1 MIISLE
7 NVFKYYGA
15 DCILRN
21 VCASIND
28 KDRIGLVGANGEG
41 KTTLL
46 NVLTGE
52 LDYEEGTVSL
62 TNGKVIGYLH
72 QNSGLSNGRTI
83 QQEMEAVFADL
94 LALGEEVDALQRQM
108 AQVHDDPTEYEK
120 VSAEYQK
127 KLARFEA
134 ADGYQVQVKINTV
147 LGGMGF
153 ASYDR
158 NIITDNLSGGEKTR
172 LATARLLLLE
182 PDLLIL
188 DEPTNHLDFKTLSWL
203 EDYLSSY
210 KGALLVGS
218 HDRYFLNRLVD
229 HIWELERT
237 VLTTYRGNYSS
248 YVVQKKERV
257 ERQLKEYEMQQEQI
271 KSMEEYVAKNIARAS
286 TSKSATSR
294 LAALERMDR
303 IEKPVIWEKK
313 AAFRFEYDEPPVK
326 DVFHGENMSIAGGE
340 GEGRKV
346 LCRGMRL
353 DVMRGEKIAIIGP
366 NGVGKSSLL
375 KAIQELIPLEEGHF
389 EWGQKVKTTYYEQEN
404 RQLHPEKTA
413 INEIWDRFPNLYEVQ
428 VRSILGQV
436 LLSGDDVYK
445 LVGSLSGGERAKV
458 AFAVMMLERG
468 NVLIL
473 DEPTNHLDIGSKEM
487 LEDALEAF
495 DGTIIMVSHDRYL
508 LNRIPNRIIE
518 MTANRYE
525 IYNGRYDYYVEHKVE
540 PQPVKEQVSEEKKQA
555 SQKFYRTKADRARQA
570 AAKKRIAFL
579 EKTIESNEQ
588 LIEQLTEQMSD
599 PQIAADYQKVE
610 EICGQIEQLKNQNE
624 SFGEEWLELLE
635 EEKRDCRSL
644 DRCFGRER
652 MENQ

>member
-210 KGALLVGS
+210 KGALLVVS

-286 TSKSATSR
+286 TSKSAKSR

-326 DVFHGENMSIAGGE
+326 DVFHGENMSIAVGE

-473 DEPTNHLDIGSKEM
+473 DEPTNNLDIGSKEM

-635 EEKRDCRSL
+635 EE
-644 DRCFGRER
+644 
-652 MENQ
+652 

>member
-1 MIISLE
+1 MIVSLE
-7 NVFKYYGA
+7 HVFKYYGA
-15 DCILRN
+15 DCILRDVN
-21 VCASIND
+21 AAINE

-46 NVLTGE
+46 NVLTGG
-52 LDYEEGTVSL
+52 LDYEEGSVSL

-94 LALGEEVDALQRQM
+94 IALGQEVDALQKQM
-108 AQVHDDPTEYEK
+108 AQVHDNPQEYER

-134 ADGYQVQVKINTV
+134 KDGYQIEVKINTV
-147 LGGMGF
+147 LNGMGF
-153 ASYDR
+153 GNYDR
-158 NIITDNLSGGEKTR
+158 NIVTNNLSGGEKTR

-188 DEPTNHLDFKTLSWL
+188 DEPTNHLDFKTLNWL

-210 KGALLVGS
+210 KGALLVVS

-257 ERQLKEYEMQQEQI
+257 ERQLKEYEQQQEQI

-286 TSKSATSR
+286 TSKSAKSR
-294 LAALERMDR
+294 IAALERMDR

-313 AAFRFEYDEPPVK
+313 AAFRFTYDEPPVK
-326 DVFHGENMSIAGGE
+326 DVFHGEGMSIAVGE
-340 GEGRKV
+340 GENRKV
-346 LCRGMRL
+346 LCRNMKL
-353 DVMRGEKIAIIGP
+353 DVMRGEKIAIIGQ

-375 KAIQELIPLEEGHF
+375 KAIQEMIPMEAGHF
-389 EWGQKVKTTYYEQEN
+389 EWGQKVKISYYEQEN
-404 RQLHPEKTA
+404 RQLNPDKTA
-413 INEIWDRFPNLYEVQ
+413 INEIWDRFPNMYEVE
-428 VRSILGQV
+428 VRNILGRV

-458 AFAVMMLERG
+458 AFAIMMLERG

-487 LEDALEAF
+487 LEDALEEF

-508 LNRIPNRIIE
+508 LNRIPTKIIE
-518 MTANRYE
+518 MTPSGYE
-525 IYNGRYDYYVEHKVE
+525 TYNGKYDYYVEHKVE
-540 PQPVKEQVSEEKKQA
+540 PQVVKEQPSEEKKQA
-555 SQKFYRTKADRARQA
+555 AQKFYRTKADRARQV

-579 EKTIESNEQ
+579 EQKMEENEQ
-588 LIEQLTEQMSD
+588 TITQLTEQMSD
-599 PQIAADYQKVE
+599 PQIASDYQKVE
-610 EICGQIEQLKNQNE
+610 EICQQIEQLKNE
-624 SFGEEWLELLE
+624 SEAFGEEWLELSE
-635 EEKRDCRSL
+635 EE
-644 DRCFGRER
+644 
-652 MENQ
+652 

>member
-21 VCASIND
+21 VCATIND

-210 KGALLVGS
+210 KGALLVVS

-286 TSKSATSR
+286 TSKSAKSR

-326 DVFHGENMSIAGGE
+326 DVFHGENMSIAVGE

-518 MTANRYE
+518 MTANGYE

-540 PQPVKEQVSEEKKQA
+540 PQPVKEQMSEEKKQA

-635 EEKRDCRSL
+635 EE
-644 DRCFGRER
+644 
-652 MENQ
+652 

>member
-21 VCASIND
+21 VCATIND

-94 LALGEEVDALQRQM
+94 LVLGEEVDALQRQM

-210 KGALLVGS
+210 KGALLVVS

-286 TSKSATSR
+286 TSKSAKSR

-326 DVFHGENMSIAGGE
+326 DVFHGENMSIAVGE

-375 KAIQELIPLEEGHF
+375 KAIQELIPLEEGYF

-518 MTANRYE
+518 MTANGYE

-599 PQIAADYQKVE
+599 PQIAADYQKME

-635 EEKRDCRSL
+635 EE
-644 DRCFGRER
+644 
-652 MENQ
+652 

>member
-1 MIISLE
+1 MIVSLE
-7 NVFKYYGA
+7 HVFKYYGA
-15 DCILRN
+15 DCILRDVN
-21 VCASIND
+21 AAINE

-46 NVLTGE
+46 NVLTGG
-52 LDYEEGTVSL
+52 LDYEEGSVSL

-94 LALGEEVDALQRQM
+94 IALGQEVDALQKQM
-108 AQVHDDPTEYEK
+108 AQVHDNPQEYEC

-134 ADGYQVQVKINTV
+134 KDGYQIEVKINTV
-147 LGGMGF
+147 LNGMGF
-153 ASYDR
+153 GNYDR
-158 NIITDNLSGGEKTR
+158 NIVTNNLSGGEKTR

-188 DEPTNHLDFKTLSWL
+188 DEPTNHLDFKTLNWL

-210 KGALLVGS
+210 KGALLVVS

-257 ERQLKEYEMQQEQI
+257 ERQLKEYEQQQEQI

-286 TSKSATSR
+286 TSKSAKSR
-294 LAALERMDR
+294 IAALERMDR

-313 AAFRFEYDEPPVK
+313 AAFRFTYDEPPVK
-326 DVFHGENMSIAGGE
+326 DVFHGEGMSIAVGE
-340 GEGRKV
+340 GENRKV
-346 LCRGMRL
+346 LCRNMKL
-353 DVMRGEKIAIIGP
+353 DVMRGEKIAIIGQ

-375 KAIQELIPLEEGHF
+375 KAIQEMIPLEAGHF
-389 EWGQKVKTTYYEQEN
+389 EWGQKVKISYYEQEN
-404 RQLHPEKTA
+404 RQLHPDKTA
-413 INEIWDRFPNLYEVQ
+413 INEIWDRFPNMYEVE
-428 VRSILGQV
+428 VRNILGRV

-458 AFAVMMLERG
+458 AFAIMMLERG

-487 LEDALEAF
+487 LEDALEEF

-508 LNRIPNRIIE
+508 LNRIPTKIIE
-518 MTANRYE
+518 MTPSSYE
-525 IYNGRYDYYVEHKVE
+525 TYNGKYDYYVEHKVE
-540 PQPVKEQVSEEKKQA
+540 PQVVKEQPSEEKKQA
-555 SQKFYRTKADRARQA
+555 AQKFYRTKADRARQV

-579 EKTIESNEQ
+579 EQKMEENEQ
-588 LIEQLTEQMSD
+588 TIAQLTEQMGD
-599 PQIAADYQKVE
+599 PQIASDYQKVE
-610 EICGQIEQLKNQNE
+610 EICQQIEQLKNE
-624 SFGEEWLELLE
+624 SEAFGEEWLELSE
-635 EEKRDCRSL
+635 EE
-644 DRCFGRER
+644 
-652 MENQ
+652 

>member
-21 VCASIND
+21 VCATIND

-72 QNSGLSNGRTI
+72 QNSGLSNGKTI

-158 NIITDNLSGGEKTR
+158 NIVTDNLSGGEKTR

-210 KGALLVGS
+210 KGALLVVS

-286 TSKSATSR
+286 TSKSAKSR

-326 DVFHGENMSIAGGE
+326 DVFHGENMSIAVGE

-404 RQLHPEKTA
+404 RQLRPEKTA

-518 MTANRYE
+518 MTANGYE

-624 SFGEEWLELLE
+624 SFSEEWLELLE
-635 EEKRDCRSL
+635 EE
-644 DRCFGRER
+644 
-652 MENQ
+652 

>member
-21 VCASIND
+21 VCATIND

-210 KGALLVGS
+210 KGALLVVS

-286 TSKSATSR
+286 TSKSAKSR

-326 DVFHGENMSIAGGE
+326 DVFHGENMSIAVGE

-487 LEDALEAF
+487 PEDALEAF

-518 MTANRYE
+518 MTANGYE

-635 EEKRDCRSL
+635 EE
-644 DRCFGRER
+644 
-652 MENQ
+652 

>member
-1 MIISLE
+1 MIVSLE
-7 NVFKYYGA
+7 HVFKYYGA
-15 DCILRN
+15 DCILLDVN
-21 VCASIND
+21 AAINE

-46 NVLTGE
+46 NVLTGG
-52 LDYEEGTVSL
+52 LDYEEGSVSL

-94 LALGEEVDALQRQM
+94 IALGQEVDALQKQM
-108 AQVHDDPTEYEK
+108 AQVHDNPQEYEC

-134 ADGYQVQVKINTV
+134 KDGYQIEVKINTV
-147 LGGMGF
+147 LNGMGF
-153 ASYDR
+153 GNYDR
-158 NIITDNLSGGEKTR
+158 NIVTNNLSGGEKTR

-188 DEPTNHLDFKTLSWL
+188 DEPTNHLDFKTLNWL

-210 KGALLVGS
+210 KGALLVVS

-257 ERQLKEYEMQQEQI
+257 ERQLKEYEQQQEQI

-286 TSKSATSR
+286 TSKSAKSR
-294 LAALERMDR
+294 IAALERMDR

-313 AAFRFEYDEPPVK
+313 AAFRFTYDEPPVK
-326 DVFHGENMSIAGGE
+326 DVFHGEGMSIAVGE
-340 GEGRKV
+340 GENRKV
-346 LCRGMRL
+346 LCRNMKL
-353 DVMRGEKIAIIGP
+353 DVMRGEKIAIIGQ

-375 KAIQELIPLEEGHF
+375 KAIQEMIPLEAGHF
-389 EWGQKVKTTYYEQEN
+389 EWGQKVKISYYEQEN
-404 RQLHPEKTA
+404 RQLHPDKTA
-413 INEIWDRFPNLYEVQ
+413 INEIWDRFPNMYEVE
-428 VRSILGQV
+428 VRNILGRV

-458 AFAVMMLERG
+458 AFAIMMLERG

-487 LEDALEAF
+487 LEDALEEF

-508 LNRIPNRIIE
+508 LNRIPTKIIE
-518 MTANRYE
+518 MTPSGYE
-525 IYNGRYDYYVEHKVE
+525 TYNGKYDYYVEHKVE
-540 PQPVKEQVSEEKKQA
+540 PQVVKEQPSEEKKQA
-555 SQKFYRTKADRARQA
+555 AQKFYRTKADRARQV

-579 EKTIESNEQ
+579 EQKMEENEQ
-588 LIEQLTEQMSD
+588 TITQLTEQMSD
-599 PQIAADYQKVE
+599 PQIASDYQKVE
-610 EICGQIEQLKNQNE
+610 EICQQIEQLKNE
-624 SFGEEWLELLE
+624 SEAFGEEWLELSE
-635 EEKRDCRSL
+635 EE
-644 DRCFGRER
+644 
-652 MENQ
+652 

>member
-21 VCASIND
+21 VCATIND

-210 KGALLVGS
+210 KGALLVVS

-229 HIWELERT
+229 HIWELERA

-286 TSKSATSR
+286 TSKSAKSR

-326 DVFHGENMSIAGGE
+326 DVFHGENMSIAVGE

-366 NGVGKSSLL
+366 NGV
-375 KAIQELIPLEEGHF
+375 
-389 EWGQKVKTTYYEQEN
+389 EN
-404 RQLHPEKTA
+404 PRCSKPS
-413 INEIWDRFPNLYEVQ
+413 
-428 VRSILGQV
+428 RS
-436 LLSGDDVYK
+436 
-445 LVGSLSGGERAKV
+445 
-458 AFAVMMLERG
+458 
-468 NVLIL
+468 
-473 DEPTNHLDIGSKEM
+473 
-487 LEDALEAF
+487 
-495 DGTIIMVSHDRYL
+495 
-508 LNRIPNRIIE
+508 
-518 MTANRYE
+518 
-525 IYNGRYDYYVEHKVE
+525 
-540 PQPVKEQVSEEKKQA
+540 
-555 SQKFYRTKADRARQA
+555 
-570 AAKKRIAFL
+570 
-579 EKTIESNEQ
+579 
-588 LIEQLTEQMSD
+588 
-599 PQIAADYQKVE
+599 
-610 EICGQIEQLKNQNE
+610 
-624 SFGEEWLELLE
+624 
-635 EEKRDCRSL
+635 
-644 DRCFGRER
+644 
-652 MENQ
+652 

>member
-21 VCASIND
+21 VCATIND

-158 NIITDNLSGGEKTR
+158 NIVTDNLSGGEKTR

-210 KGALLVGS
+210 KGALLVVS

-286 TSKSATSR
+286 TSKSAKSR

-326 DVFHGENMSIAGGE
+326 DVFHGENMSIAVGE

-518 MTANRYE
+518 MTANGYE

-635 EEKRDCRSL
+635 EE
-644 DRCFGRER
+644 
-652 MENQ
+652 

>member
-21 VCASIND
+21 VCATIND

-72 QNSGLSNGRTI
+72 QNSGLSNGKTI

-108 AQVHDDPTEYEK
+108 AQVHDDPTAYEK

-210 KGALLVGS
+210 KGALLVVS

-286 TSKSATSR
+286 TSKSAKSR

-326 DVFHGENMSIAGGE
+326 DVFHGENMSIAVGE

-413 INEIWDRFPNLYEVQ
+413 INEIWDRFPNMYEVQ

-518 MTANRYE
+518 MTANGYE

-635 EEKRDCRSL
+635 EE
-644 DRCFGRER
+644 
-652 MENQ
+652 

>member
-21 VCASIND
+21 VCATIND

-72 QNSGLSNGRTI
+72 QNSGLSNGKTI

-153 ASYDR
+153 AEPLLGQVVSS
-158 NIITDNLSGGEKTR
+158 LSGGEKTR

-210 KGALLVGS
+210 KGALLVVS

-286 TSKSATSR
+286 TSKSAKSR

-326 DVFHGENMSIAGGE
+326 DVFHGENMSIAVGE

-404 RQLHPEKTA
+404 RQLRPEKTA

-518 MTANRYE
+518 MTANGYE

-635 EEKRDCRSL
+635 EE
-644 DRCFGRER
+644 
-652 MENQ
+652 

>member
-21 VCASIND
+21 VCATIND

-72 QNSGLSNGRTI
+72 QNSGLSNGKTI

-94 LALGEEVDALQRQM
+94 LVLGEEVDALQRQM

-210 KGALLVGS
+210 KGALLVVS

-286 TSKSATSR
+286 TSKSAKSR

-326 DVFHGENMSIAGGE
+326 DVFHGENMSIAVGE

-518 MTANRYE
+518 MTANGYE

-555 SQKFYRTKADRARQA
+555 SQKFYRTKADRVRQA

-635 EEKRDCRSL
+635 EE
-644 DRCFGRER
+644 
-652 MENQ
+652 

>member
-210 KGALLVGS
+210 KGALLVVS

-286 TSKSATSR
+286 TSKSAKSR

-326 DVFHGENMSIAGGE
+326 DVFHGENMSIAVGE

-635 EEKRDCRSL
+635 EE
-644 DRCFGRER
+644 
-652 MENQ
+652 

>member
-1 MIISLE
+1 MIVSLE
-7 NVFKYYGA
+7 HVFKYYGA
-15 DCILRN
+15 DCILRDVN
-21 VCASIND
+21 AAINE

-46 NVLTGE
+46 NVLTGG
-52 LDYEEGTVSL
+52 LDYEEGSVSL

-94 LALGEEVDALQRQM
+94 IALGQEVDALQKQM
-108 AQVHDDPTEYEK
+108 AQVHDNPQEYER

-134 ADGYQVQVKINTV
+134 KDGYQIEVKINTV
-147 LGGMGF
+147 LNGMGF
-153 ASYDR
+153 GNYDR
-158 NIITDNLSGGEKTR
+158 NIVTNNLSGGEKTR

-188 DEPTNHLDFKTLSWL
+188 DEPTNHLDFKTLNWL

-210 KGALLVGS
+210 KGALLVVS

-257 ERQLKEYEMQQEQI
+257 ERQLKEYEQQQEQI

-286 TSKSATSR
+286 TSKSAKSR
-294 LAALERMDR
+294 IAALERMDR

-313 AAFRFEYDEPPVK
+313 AAFRFTYDEPPVK
-326 DVFHGENMSIAGGE
+326 DVFHGEGMSIAVGE
-340 GEGRKV
+340 GENRKV
-346 LCRGMRL
+346 LCRNMKL
-353 DVMRGEKIAIIGP
+353 DVMRGEKIAIIGQ

-375 KAIQELIPLEEGHF
+375 KAIQEMIPMEAGHF
-389 EWGQKVKTTYYEQEN
+389 EWGQKVKISYYEQEN
-404 RQLHPEKTA
+404 RQLHPDKTA
-413 INEIWDRFPNLYEVQ
+413 INEIWDRFPNMYEVE
-428 VRSILGQV
+428 VRNILGRV

-458 AFAVMMLERG
+458 AFAIMMLERG

-487 LEDALEAF
+487 LEDALEEF

-508 LNRIPNRIIE
+508 LNRIPTKIIE
-518 MTANRYE
+518 MTPSGYE
-525 IYNGRYDYYVEHKVE
+525 TYNGKYDYYVEHKVE
-540 PQPVKEQVSEEKKQA
+540 PQVVKEQPSEEKKQA
-555 SQKFYRTKADRARQA
+555 AQKFYRTKADRARQV

-579 EKTIESNEQ
+579 EQKMEENEQ
-588 LIEQLTEQMSD
+588 TIAQLTKQMGD
-599 PQIAADYQKVE
+599 PQIASDYQKVE
-610 EICGQIEQLKNQNE
+610 EICQQIEQLKNE
-624 SFGEEWLELLE
+624 SEAFGEEWLELSE
-635 EEKRDCRSL
+635 EE
-644 DRCFGRER
+644 
-652 MENQ
+652 

>member
-1 MIISLE
+1 MIVSLE
-7 NVFKYYGA
+7 HVFKYYGA
-15 DCILRN
+15 DCILRDVN
-21 VCASIND
+21 AAINE

-46 NVLTGE
+46 NVLTGG
-52 LDYEEGTVSL
+52 LDYEEGSVSL

-94 LALGEEVDALQRQM
+94 IALGQEVDALQKQM
-108 AQVHDDPTEYEK
+108 AQVHDNPQEYER

-134 ADGYQVQVKINTV
+134 KDGYQIEVKINTV
-147 LGGMGF
+147 LNGMGF
-153 ASYDR
+153 GNYDR
-158 NIITDNLSGGEKTR
+158 NIVTNNLSGGEKTR

-188 DEPTNHLDFKTLSWL
+188 DEPTNHLDFKTLNWL

-210 KGALLVGS
+210 KGALLVVS

-257 ERQLKEYEMQQEQI
+257 ERQLKEYEQQQEQI

-286 TSKSATSR
+286 TSKSAKSR
-294 LAALERMDR
+294 IAALERMDR

-313 AAFRFEYDEPPVK
+313 AAFRFTYDEPPVK
-326 DVFHGENMSIAGGE
+326 DVFHGEGMSIAVGE
-340 GEGRKV
+340 GENRKV
-346 LCRGMRL
+346 LCRNMKL
-353 DVMRGEKIAIIGP
+353 DVMRGEKIAIIGQ

-375 KAIQELIPLEEGHF
+375 KAIQEMIPLEAGHF
-389 EWGQKVKTTYYEQEN
+389 EWGQKVKISYYEQEN
-404 RQLHPEKTA
+404 RQLHPDKTA
-413 INEIWDRFPNLYEVQ
+413 INEIWDRFPNMYEVE
-428 VRSILGQV
+428 VRNILGRV

-458 AFAVMMLERG
+458 AFAIMMLERG

-487 LEDALEAF
+487 LEDALEEF

-508 LNRIPNRIIE
+508 LNRIPTKIIE
-518 MTANRYE
+518 MTPFGYE
-525 IYNGRYDYYVEHKVE
+525 TYNGKYDYYVEHKVE
-540 PQPVKEQVSEEKKQA
+540 PQVVKEQPSEEKKQA
-555 SQKFYRTKADRARQA
+555 AQKFYRTKADRARQV

-579 EKTIESNEQ
+579 EQKMEENEQ
-588 LIEQLTEQMSD
+588 TIAQLTEQMGD
-599 PQIAADYQKVE
+599 PQIASDYQKVE
-610 EICGQIEQLKNQNE
+610 EICQQIEQLKNE
-624 SFGEEWLELLE
+624 SEAFGEEWLELSE
-635 EEKRDCRSL
+635 EE
-644 DRCFGRER
+644 
-652 MENQ
+652 

>member
-1 MIISLE
+1 MIVSLE
-7 NVFKYYGA
+7 HVFKYYGA
-15 DCILRN
+15 DCILRDVN
-21 VCASIND
+21 AAINE

-46 NVLTGE
+46 NVLTGG
-52 LDYEEGTVSL
+52 LDYEEGSVSL

-94 LALGEEVDALQRQM
+94 IALGQEVDALQKQM
-108 AQVHDDPTEYEK
+108 AQVHDNPQEYEC

-127 KLARFEA
+127 TLARFEA
-134 ADGYQVQVKINTV
+134 KDGYQIEVKINTV
-147 LGGMGF
+147 LNGMGF
-153 ASYDR
+153 GNYDR
-158 NIITDNLSGGEKTR
+158 NIVTNNLSGGEKTR

-188 DEPTNHLDFKTLSWL
+188 DEPTNHLDFKTLNWL

-210 KGALLVGS
+210 KGALLVVS

-257 ERQLKEYEMQQEQI
+257 ERQLKEYEQQQEQI

-286 TSKSATSR
+286 TSKSAKSR
-294 LAALERMDR
+294 IAALERMDR
-303 IEKPVIWEKK
+303 VEKPVIWEKK
-313 AAFRFEYDEPPVK
+313 AAFRFTYDEPPVK
-326 DVFHGENMSIAGGE
+326 DVFHGEGMSIAVGE
-340 GEGRKV
+340 GENRKV
-346 LCRGMRL
+346 LCRNMKL
-353 DVMRGEKIAIIGP
+353 DVMRGEKIAIIGQ

-375 KAIQELIPLEEGHF
+375 KAIQEMIPLEAGHF
-389 EWGQKVKTTYYEQEN
+389 EWGQKVKISYYEQEN
-404 RQLHPEKTA
+404 RQLHPDKTA
-413 INEIWDRFPNLYEVQ
+413 INEIWDRFPNMYEVE
-428 VRSILGQV
+428 VRNILGRV

-458 AFAVMMLERG
+458 AFAIMMLERG

-487 LEDALEAF
+487 LEDALEEF

-508 LNRIPNRIIE
+508 LNRIPTKIIE
-518 MTANRYE
+518 MTPSGYE
-525 IYNGRYDYYVEHKVE
+525 TYNGKYDYYIEHKVE
-540 PQPVKEQVSEEKKQA
+540 PQVVKEQPSEEKKQA
-555 SQKFYRTKADRARQA
+555 AQKFYRTKADRARQV

-579 EKTIESNEQ
+579 EQKMEENEQ
-588 LIEQLTEQMSD
+588 TIAQLTEQMGD
-599 PQIAADYQKVE
+599 PQIASDYQKVE
-610 EICGQIEQLKNQNE
+610 EICQQIEQLKNE
-624 SFGEEWLELLE
+624 SEAFGEEWLELSE
-635 EEKRDCRSL
+635 EE
-644 DRCFGRER
+644 
-652 MENQ
+652 

>member
-21 VCASIND
+21 VCATIND

-72 QNSGLSNGRTI
+72 QNSGLSNGKTI

-158 NIITDNLSGGEKTR
+158 NIVTDNLSGGEKTR

-210 KGALLVGS
+210 KGALLVVS

-286 TSKSATSR
+286 TSKSAKSR

-326 DVFHGENMSIAGGE
+326 DVFHGENMSIAVGE

-518 MTANRYE
+518 MTANGYE

-635 EEKRDCRSL
+635 EE
-644 DRCFGRER
+644 
-652 MENQ
+652 

>member
-72 QNSGLSNGRTI
+72 QNSGLSNGKTI

-158 NIITDNLSGGEKTR
+158 NIVTDNLSGGEKTR

-210 KGALLVGS
+210 KGALLVVS

-286 TSKSATSR
+286 TSKSAKSR

-326 DVFHGENMSIAGGE
+326 DVFHGENMSIAVGE

-518 MTANRYE
+518 MTANGYE

-599 PQIAADYQKVE
+599 PQIAADYQKME

-635 EEKRDCRSL
+635 EE
-644 DRCFGRER
+644 
-652 MENQ
+652 